1 MRIDLIT
8 EIENRRN
15 DMSRGQ
21 KRIADFILENYQQ
34 AAYMTTVQ
42 LGMAADVSESTVVRF
57 AHAMGY
63 QGYPEF
69 QQAFLEVVKNKLTAV
84 QRMEVTNRLIGDG
97 DVLCKVL
104 ASDMQ
109 KIKRTLEETKRESFN
124 RVVDMLIRARNI
136 YIIGVRSSNVLAQF
150 LSLNLRMILD
160 SVHPIDASSSG
171 ELFEQ
176 IMDMGRDD
184 VLFAISF
191 PRYSARVV
199 RAVKFAQRSGATVVS
214 LTDNPS
220 SPIARGADEVLYA
233 YSDMASYVDSL
244 VAPLS
249 LLDAILVAITKKC
262 PEQAAQHLNRLEQLW
277 DEYEVYDKN
286 KS

>member
-15 DMSRGQ
+15 EMSRGQ

-42 LGMAADVSESTVVRF
+42 LGVAADVSESTVVRF

-97 DVLCKVL
+97 DVLSKVL
-104 ASDMQ
+104 TSDVQ

-124 RVVDMLIRARNI
+124 RVVDMLIRAKKV
-136 YIIGVRSSNVLAQF
+136 YIIGVRSSNMLAQF

-199 RAVKFAQRSGATVVS
+199 RAVKFAQRSVIS

>member
-1 MRIDLIT
+1 
-8 EIENRRN
+8 
-15 DMSRGQ
+15 
-21 KRIADFILENYQQ
+21 
-34 AAYMTTVQ
+34 
-42 LGMAADVSESTVVRF
+42 
-57 AHAMGY
+57 
-63 QGYPEF
+63 
-69 QQAFLEVVKNKLTAV
+69 
-84 QRMEVTNRLIGDG
+84 
-97 DVLCKVL
+97 
-104 ASDMQ
+104 
-109 KIKRTLEETKRESFN
+109 
-124 RVVDMLIRARNI
+124 
-136 YIIGVRSSNVLAQF
+136 
-150 LSLNLRMILD
+150 MILD

>member
-15 DMSRGQ
+15 EMSRGQ

-42 LGMAADVSESTVVRF
+42 LGVAADVSESTVVRF

-97 DVLCKVL
+97 DVLSKVL
-104 ASDMQ
+104 TSDVQ

-124 RVVDMLIRARNI
+124 RVVDMLIRAKKV
-136 YIIGVRSSNVLAQF
+136 YIIGVRSSNMLAQF

-199 RAVKFAQRSGATVVS
+199 RAVKFAQRSGATVIS